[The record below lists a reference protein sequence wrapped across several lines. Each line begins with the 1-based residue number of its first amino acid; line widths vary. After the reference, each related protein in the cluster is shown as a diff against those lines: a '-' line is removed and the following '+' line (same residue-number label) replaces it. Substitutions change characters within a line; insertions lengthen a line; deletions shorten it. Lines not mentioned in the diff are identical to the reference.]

1 MYKLFGVN
9 PNNPR
14 DFAGQ
19 SLIVICLNLSDGH
32 VLLLKESTSGF
43 PVEFALAD
51 V

>member
-19 SLIVICLNLSDGH
+19 SLIVICLNLCDH

-43 PVEFALAD
+43 PIEFALAD